1 MRGGNRTMFKIFQE
15 TKTIKWI
22 YAQKEL
28 IDFSPAYQRR
38 GNLWKE
44 EQQQLLIDSI
54 LNGLDIPKFYFQFM
68 PPVLNGTHYN
78 YAIIDGK
85 QRIEAIL
92 GFIEDKFPLSEDFS
106 FLDSDSFNQF
116 ENVSGK
122 LFSEIENSNPALIA
136 RFWQYELN
144 IVFMDTTN
152 PDIINELFVRL
163 NSGLSVSTSEKR
175 NANGG
180 ILASNIQQ
188 LCNTSRFFTHKIKIS
203 NRRFEHND
211 LALKLLMIEFGE
223 WDLTK
228 KSVDN
233 FVKKYRNFTECA
245 DAFSSLQSKIDEM
258 AGSFDDNDG
267 LLNRKNLVVTLYT
280 VFDDIPIANLR
291 PFVEY
296 FEKLRLSVQAGGTS
310 DDGAELSEFTRMLQ
324 QGADKKSSIQ
334 ARRNIMRHY
343 IEMFLK
349 NN

>member
-1 MRGGNRTMFKIFQE
+1 MFKIFQE

-180 ILASNIQQ
+180 IVVWNV
-188 LCNTSRFFTHKIKIS
+188 
-203 NRRFEHND
+203 ND
-211 LALKLLMIEFGE
+211 S
-223 WDLTK
+223 T
-228 KSVDN
+228 
-233 FVKKYRNFTECA
+233 VK
-245 DAFSSLQSKIDEM
+245 
-258 AGSFDDNDG
+258 GSE
-267 LLNRKNLVVTLYT
+267 T
-280 VFDDIPIANLR
+280 
-291 PFVEY
+291 
-296 FEKLRLSVQAGGTS
+296 GTS
-310 DDGAELSEFTRMLQ
+310 FRQALYFMECGFNLHDTMIWIKDGGGAVGSNKCYTQNFEYMFVFSKGSPKTINLIYDKPNGPFGQDKSGVGRRKQTGEKKIEERKPAKEF
-324 QGADKKSSIQ
+324 S
-334 ARRNIMRHY
+334 RRNNWWY
-343 IEMFLK
+343 IPPQICFE
-349 NN
+349 